1 MPPAE
6 LADRAEVGRIARHD
20 HHEVRPL
27 HRRPGDPPRRVE
39 AARIAVQKQRRHHPR
54 VKRRLPQPAPVA
66 AAHRGKVKLLSNQ
79 RHDQPRQMLLGH
91 VVLHAR
97 RQKLRFID
105 LPGTKVLAHGYATN
119 QTRPNLTSD
128 FPDRLLAAITDMQ
141 LAAIASAHLKSRLSE
156 LEELRERVRDAL
168 EIAGATKVP
177 NWKATINLRPAN
189 I

>member
-1 MPPAE
+1 
-6 LADRAEVGRIARHD
+6 
-20 HHEVRPL
+20 
-27 HRRPGDPPRRVE
+27 
-39 AARIAVQKQRRHHPR
+39 
-54 VKRRLPQPAPVA
+54 
-66 AAHRGKVKLLSNQ
+66 
-79 RHDQPRQMLLGH
+79 
-91 VVLHAR
+91 
-97 RQKLRFID
+97 
-105 LPGTKVLAHGYATN
+105 VLAHGYATN

-128 FPDRLLAAITDMQ
+128 FSDRLLAAITDMQ

>member
-6 LADRAEVGRIARHD
+6 LADRAEVGWIARHD

-128 FPDRLLAAITDMQ
+128 FSDRLLAEPALPPPLLLPPPG
-141 LAAIASAHLKSRLSE
+141 LAPAQGAASPGSS
-156 LEELRERVRDAL
+156 
-168 EIAGATKVP
+168 I
-177 NWKATINLRPAN
+177 
-189 I
+189 

>member
-128 FPDRLLAAITDMQ
+128 FSDRLLAVPKTSMPGPAMTKDIRCNVVRPT
-141 LAAIASAHLKSRLSE
+141 ASR
-156 LEELRERVRDAL
+156 
-168 EIAGATKVP
+168 P
-177 NWKATINLRPAN
+177 PWPRPARR
-189 I
+189 ISGSAGMRLPAP